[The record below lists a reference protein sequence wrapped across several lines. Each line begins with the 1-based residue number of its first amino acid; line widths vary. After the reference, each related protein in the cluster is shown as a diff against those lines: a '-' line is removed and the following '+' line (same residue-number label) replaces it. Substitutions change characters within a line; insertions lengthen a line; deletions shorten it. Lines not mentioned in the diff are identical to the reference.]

1 MSVLELWE
9 VEWGLECGASTP
21 ALDWVPPSA
30 PGPAEPLAL
39 TNPQVLMAEL
49 LPLLR
54 EQEPLGRP
62 WLALCRA
69 AHCLL
74 CEGGQH
80 FLTVLQDEPADR
92 LSPP

>member
-1 MSVLELWE
+1 
-9 VEWGLECGASTP
+9 
-21 ALDWVPPSA
+21 
-30 PGPAEPLAL
+30 
-39 TNPQVLMAEL
+39 MAEL
-49 LPLLR
+49 LPLLS

-74 CEGGQH
+74 CEGGQR

-92 LSPP
+92 LSLP

>member
-9 VEWGLECGASTP
+9 AEGVLERGASTP

-30 PGPAEPLAL
+30 PGPPEPLAL
-39 TNPQVLMAEL
+39 ITPQVLMAEL
-49 LPLLR
+49 LPLLS

-74 CEGGQH
+74 CEGGQR
-80 FLTVLQDEPADR
+80 FLTVLRDEPADR